1 MAELDAAFGGGQ
13 FVHIDPVGHVD
24 GSIQQLGDAVEGRLA
39 AGGLFDQHRDG
50 HDGPDDGLKVADVL
64 HKLTCVELPAPDE
77 PAAVA
82 QNHAD
87 DRLDEQRDQHLEQCC
102 NLGVGDVDLLV
113 LLVEPA
119 EGNQLL
125 ELFHKRLD
133 DRNAGKVLLRKV
145 GQVGERLLA
154 LLPPPGHD
162 LAHDG
167 AEYEHDRRRNQ
178 RQKC

>member
-1 MAELDAAFGGGQ
+1 MAELNAAVRVVQVGDAVA
-13 FVHIDPVGHVD
+13 VRHVD
-24 GSIQQLGDAVEGRLA
+24 GRIQKLGNAVQRCLA

-102 NLGVGDVDLLV
+102 NLGIGDVDLLV
-113 LLVEPA
+113 LLVEAA

-125 ELFHKRLD
+125 ELLHKRLD

-154 LLPPPGHD
+154 LLPPSGHD

-167 AEYEHDRRRNQ
+167 AEYEHDRRRDQ